1 MGILNVLT
9 NYAYTIALV
18 CIFVGVFLLLSSIN
32 HLVVKPLGRKRT
44 LEHRLKNSGRD
55 RLAKIQILKTEND
68 GEKSLVLAVMEK
80 LAGWGRIENLQRALL
95 QADIFWRP
103 STFIS
108 LIGILFCLGF
118 GIAWTMKNS
127 ISLALVAGGVL
138 GFLPMLILRIKRQ
151 RKTRIFERQMPE
163 CMELLARSM
172 RAGHALPSAIELAAK
187 EIPVPLGLEMKIV
200 FEEQR
205 LGLGMLQALR
215 RLGERVN
222 SQDLQFFIT
231 SVLLQM
237 ETGGNL
243 AEILE
248 NIGFLIRE
256 RLKLKGK
263 IKALTAEGRFSAL
276 ILCLLPFVVFA
287 AISILNP
294 KYLDTLLHEPMGV
307 YLIGACLVSMGFG
320 ILWMKKIIRIRV

>member
-1 MGILNVLT
+1 MESLNYLA
-9 NYAYTIALV
+9 NYAYTIALL
-18 CIFVGVFLLLSSIN
+18 CIFVGVFLLFSSI
-32 HLVVKPLGRKRT
+32 HHIVIKPLTRKRQ
-44 LEHRLKNSGRD
+44 LEHRLKNTGRD
-55 RLAKIQILKTEND
+55 RLAKIQILKNVND
-68 GEKSLVLAVMEK
+68 GEKSVVLAIMER
-80 LAGWGRIENLQRALL
+80 LAGWGRIDNLQRALL

-103 STFIS
+103 ATFIC
-108 LIGILFCLGF
+108 LIGIFFCLGF
-118 GIAWTMKNS
+118 S
-127 ISLALVAGGVL
+127 IGWSVKKSILLGLALGGVL
-138 GFLPMLILRIKRQ
+138 GFLPILILRIKRQ
-151 RKTRIFERQMPE
+151 RKSRMFERQMPE

-187 EIPVPLGLEMKIV
+187 EIPSPLGLEMKIV

-215 RLGERVN
+215 RLGERVD

-294 KYLDTLLHEPMGV
+294 KYLDVLLNEPTGV
-307 YLIGACLVSMGFG
+307 YLIGACLTSMAFG
-320 ILWMKKIIRIRV
+320 ILWMKKIIQIRV